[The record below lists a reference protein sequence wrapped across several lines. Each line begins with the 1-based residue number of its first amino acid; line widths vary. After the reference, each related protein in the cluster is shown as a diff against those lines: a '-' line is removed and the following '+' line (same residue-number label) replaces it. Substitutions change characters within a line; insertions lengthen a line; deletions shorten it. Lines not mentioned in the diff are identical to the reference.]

1 MNRKWIFNYVN
12 FLHVFQCCRITVTV
26 IHTETVA
33 LQVFRCADIPVPSE
47 ILGLLKLML
56 TLPLTSNGIL
66 NTNKLC

>member
-1 MNRKWIFNYVN
+1 
-12 FLHVFQCCRITVTV
+12 VTV